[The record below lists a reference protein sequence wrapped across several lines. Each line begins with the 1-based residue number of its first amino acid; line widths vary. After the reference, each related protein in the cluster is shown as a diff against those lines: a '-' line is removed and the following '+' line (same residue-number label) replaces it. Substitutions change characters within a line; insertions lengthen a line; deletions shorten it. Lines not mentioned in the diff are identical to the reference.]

1 MFTSHRSKA
10 DTLRSAEQPL
20 LPHYFGELIQCAAL
34 SSLACL
40 CLNRAMASPAPQL
53 AVSPRSREG
62 LFSSPGNRRAVL
74 SLALVLLTLGI
85 YNLAASNDFVN
96 FDDPSYV
103 TGNLHVRAGLTW
115 DTAKW
120 AFGSTQ
126 YANWHPL
133 TWLSHA
139 LDFQLFHLKATGH
152 HYVSVLLHALIVVLL
167 FLFLEAATG
176 LAWRSAAVGALFAVH
191 PINVQSVA
199 WVAERKS
206 VLCMLFFVL
215 TLLAYRWYVQNPSVK
230 RYALVGL
237 LFALG
242 LMSKPMVI
250 TLPFVLLLLDY
261 WPLRRV
267 GSPTATQDQARVLA
281 RLVREK
287 VPLFALSA
295 ASAAITMIA
304 QKGGGAIHNEYSFWD
319 RLLNAILS
327 YGRYLQKAVWPS
339 RLAAF
344 YPHPDPL
351 PVGQIGIS
359 AILLLS
365 ITATVVAMRK
375 KPYLAVGWFWYLG
388 TMVPMI
394 GLVQVGDQGMADR
407 YAYLPFVGLFIAA
420 IWGIADW
427 ASARRIPAIYLALT
441 ASAVI
446 AGFSVAAYA
455 QVGYWK
461 NSATLW
467 THALSVTQDNFVAED
482 NMGSELMEREGC
494 QGAMAHFRNAAAIN
508 PRDAFSQLNLGACER
523 LQGNIQAAVDRFRTV
538 LRLSADAS
546 LRSNAFANLGS
557 VYRSAGDYV
566 LARQNYDS
574 ALQLVPGN
582 KLALI
587 GMGLIAQK
595 TGDLAHAIDYYSSAV
610 KVEPSDS
617 EYLLLGQALAKAG
630 QGREAQAVYEQA
642 QRISP
647 DWNATQQS
655 VDHLLKE

>member
-1 MFTSHRSKA
+1 
-10 DTLRSAEQPL
+10 
-20 LPHYFGELIQCAAL
+20 
-34 SSLACL
+34 
-40 CLNRAMASPAPQL
+40 MASPATQL
-53 AVSPRSREG
+53 AVSSRSQEG
-62 LFSSPGNRRAVL
+62 LFSSARNRRVVL
-74 SLALVLLTLGI
+74 SLALGLLTLGI
-85 YNLAASNDFVN
+85 YNPATYNDFVN
-96 FDDPSYV
+96 FDDPTYV
-103 TGNLHVRAGLTW
+103 TGNQHVRAGLTW
-115 DTAKW
+115 DTVKW

-126 YANWHPL
+126 YANWHPI

-139 LDFQLFHLKATGH
+139 LDYQLFHLKAAGH

-199 WVAERKS
+199 WVAERKN
-206 VLCMLFFVL
+206 VLCMVFFAL
-215 TLLAYRWYVQNPSVK
+215 TLLAYRWYVQTPSVK

-250 TLPFVLLLLDY
+250 TLPFVLLLLDH
-261 WPLRRV
+261 WPLRRL
-267 GSPTATQDQARVLA
+267 GSPTLRQGRAMS
-281 RLVREK
+281 RLMWEK

-319 RLLNAILS
+319 RLLNALLS

-351 PVGQIGIS
+351 PVWQVAIS
-359 AILLLS
+359 AILLIS
-365 ITATVVAMRK
+365 ITATVLVARK

-427 ASARRIPAIYLALT
+427 ASARRIPAIYLALA
-441 ASAVI
+441 ASAAI

-461 NSATLW
+461 DSATLW
-467 THALSVTQDNFVAED
+467 SHALSVTQDNFVAED
-482 NMGSELMEREGC
+482 NMGAELMEREGC
-494 QGAMAHFRNAAAIN
+494 QAAMAHFRNAAAIN

-523 LQGNIQAAVDRFRTV
+523 LQGNIQPAIDHFETV

-546 LRSNAFANLGS
+546 LRSSAFANLGS
-557 VYRSAGDYV
+557 VYRAAGDYV

-574 ALQLVPGN
+574 ALQLLPGN

-587 GMGLIAQK
+587 GIGLIAQK
-595 TGDLAHAIDYYSSAV
+595 TGDLALAIDYYSKAV
-610 KVEPSDS
+610 AVEPSDS
-617 EYLLLGQALAKAG
+617 EYLLLGQALARAG
-630 QGREAQAVYEQA
+630 QAREAQAAYDQA

-655 VDHLLKE
+655 VDHLLHE